1 MKSYPG
7 RAMLEAEGYQGA
19 QSGRR
24 EGRKETRKQE
34 KQRKKV
40 QMLLEQI
47 LSKANMTTAYERV
60 VGNKGAAGVDGVAP
74 GNFQSQLQREWPQ
87 VRLQLESGIYEPSAV
102 KRVSIPKPDGGERH
116 LGVPTYM
123 DRLIQQAISQV
134 LTNIYDPTF
143 SENSYGFRNEKNAH
157 QAALKAKEYIN
168 AGYSHVVD
176 IDLSE
181 FFDRV
186 NHDYLMNELSLR
198 ITDKRVLKLIH
209 KILRS
214 EISDGKTIT
223 RCKQGVPQGGPLSPL
238 LSNIILDK
246 LDKELE
252 KRGLRYVRYADDCSI
267 YVKSKRAG
275 DRVMESITRYIEKEL
290 KLIVNTVKSSVTR
303 PWLMKLLGF
312 TFYHKKGEKGIG
324 VHRKSIDAYKDK
336 IRSITCRSKPY
347 SMGVRL
353 AQIRQLNTGWGHYFK
368 LSEAK
373 SVFEGL
379 DSWVKSR
386 LRLCYWQQWKK
397 PQTKVAALI
406 RLGIPPYQS
415 YQWGNTRKGKWRSVH
430 SPILSR
436 ALSNIYLKQEGFTSL
451 IDIVKPSK
459 TVNV

>member
-1 MKSYPG
+1 
-7 RAMLEAEGYQGA
+7 
-19 QSGRR
+19 
-24 EGRKETRKQE
+24 
-34 KQRKKV
+34 
-40 QMLLEQI
+40 MLLEEI
-47 LSKANMTTAYERV
+47 LSRSNMLAAYDRV
-60 VGNKGAAGVDGVAP
+60 VGNKGAAGIDGIEAAD
-74 GNFQSQLQREWPQ
+74 FQSQLQREWE
-87 VRLQLESGIYEPSAV
+87 VVKSQLENGSYRPGAV
-102 KRVSIPKPDGGERH
+102 KRVTIPKPNGGERH
-116 LGVPTYM
+116 LGIPTYM

-134 LTNIYDPTF
+134 LVKQYEPTF
-143 SENSYGFRNEKNAH
+143 SENSYGFRSEKNAH

-176 IDLSE
+176 LDLSQ

-186 NHDYLMNELSLR
+186 NHDYLMNELSRR

-214 EISDGKTIT
+214 EIVDGKTRIA
-223 RCKQGVPQGGPLSPL
+223 CKQGVPQGGPLSPL

-312 TFYHKKGEKGIG
+312 TFYHRKGEKGIS
-324 VHRKSIDAYKDK
+324 VHRKSVASYKEK
-336 IRSITCRSKPY
+336 IRLITCRSKPY
-347 SMGVRL
+347 SMEARL
-353 AQIRQLNTGWGHYFK
+353 DQIRQLNTGWGHYFK

-373 SVFEGL
+373 SVFEEL
-379 DSWVKSR
+379 DSWVRSR
-386 LRLCYWQQWKK
+386 VRQCYWHQWKRPRTRVK
-397 PQTKVAALI
+397 ELTK
-406 RLGIPPYQS
+406 LGIPANKA

-430 SPILSR
+430 SPVLTR
-436 ALSNIYLKQEGFTSL
+436 ALSNSYLKQEGFASL